1 MRRASWFVAAAIV
14 VAGSVGADGPGQVE
28 KKPVPRVGDV
38 AKVPAGS
45 SPVANPGRPKAAA
58 SPDPRATSLFR
69 SAENL
74 EKAGKKPGA
83 IALYRDVMIRYPA
96 SPEASASSARIKALG
111 GKVPTQDEIRPASP
125 AEKAN
130 FTRAPKPRY
139 ASQDANRAAVDQAVG
154 GMIGDAMSRP
164 AATGGYQAQG
174 GYSP

>member
-14 VAGSVGADGPGQVE
+14 VAVSVGADGPGQAE

-38 AKVPAGS
+38 ARAPAGS
-45 SPVANPGRPKAAA
+45 SPVAKPGRPKAAS

-83 IALYRDVMIRYPA
+83 ISLYRDVMIRYPD
-96 SPEASASSARIKALG
+96 SPEASASSTKIKALG
-111 GKVPTQDEIRPASP
+111 GKVPTQAEIKPASP
-125 AEKAN
+125 AEKGN

-139 ASQDANRAAVDQAVG
+139 ASQEATRAAVDQAIG
-154 GMIGDAMSRP
+154 GMVGDAMSRP
-164 AATGGYQAQG
+164 AATGGYQTKGA
-174 GYSP
+174 YSP